1 MRFRHLLVLLLLT
14 LTLGT
19 GCKRGGGKEAASTPP
34 PAVNL
39 GPEDTAVVMK
49 APIQSGPA
57 VTGTLAA
64 EQQATVRAQLA
75 GSVLETYAEPGQ
87 AVRRG
92 QPLARLDSTSLTDV
106 YNSAKAAVESAR
118 NNLAVAER
126 EAQRQQVLV
135 QAGAVAQRNVET
147 AQQSV
152 VSARAALAQ
161 ARSQVANAEKQLGY
175 TRVAAPFAGVVSE
188 RPVAAGDVVQPG
200 TALYTVVDPSI
211 LQLEASVPAE
221 QLTSL
226 RLGSPIEFTVTGYA
240 GRTFRGS
247 VTRINP
253 SADPATRQVRIYAE
267 IPNPGNALV
276 AGLYAEGRVASESR
290 TALTLPAGAID
301 RRMAKPAVLRVRDGK
316 VERVE
321 VELGLVDDR
330 EQRVEV
336 RRGVAPGDVVLVGS
350 AQEIAPGTAVILA
363 PSVREQ
369 AERLAQSL
377 G

>member
-1 MRFRHLLVLLLLT
+1 
-14 LTLGT
+14 
-19 GCKRGGGKEAASTPP
+19 
-34 PAVNL
+34 
-39 GPEDTAVVMK
+39 
-49 APIQSGPA
+49 
-57 VTGTLAA
+57 
-64 EQQATVRAQLA
+64 
-75 GSVLETYAEPGQ
+75 VLETYAEPGQ

-92 QPLARLDSTSLTDV
+92 QLLARLDSTSLTDV

-152 VSARAALAQ
+152 VSARATLAQ
-161 ARSQVANAEKQLGY
+161 ARSQVANAEKQIGY
-175 TRVAAPFAGVVSE
+175 TRVTAPFVGVVSE
-188 RPVAAGDVVQPG
+188 RPASAGDVVQSG

-211 LQLEASVPAE
+211 LQLEASVPSE
-221 QLTSL
+221 QLASL
-226 RLGSPIEFTVTGYA
+226 RVGSPVEFTVTGYA
-240 GRTFRGS
+240 GRDFRGQII
-247 VTRINP
+247 RINP
-253 SADPATRQVRIYAE
+253 SADPATRQVRVYAE
-267 IPNPGNALV
+267 IPNAGNALV
-276 AGLYAEGRVASESR
+276 AGLYAEGRVASQSR
-290 TALTLPAGAID
+290 TSLTLPEAAID

-321 VELGLVDDR
+321 VEIGLVDDR

-350 AQEIAPGTAVILA
+350 AQEIAPGTPVHLA
-363 PSVREQ
+363 PSIQER
-369 AERLAQSL
+369 AEKLAQA

>member
-1 MRFRHLLVLLLLT
+1 
-14 LTLGT
+14 
-19 GCKRGGGKEAASTPP
+19 
-34 PAVNL
+34 
-39 GPEDTAVVMK
+39 
-49 APIQSGPA
+49 
-57 VTGTLAA
+57 
-64 EQQATVRAQLA
+64 
-75 GSVLETYAEPGQ
+75 
-87 AVRRG
+87 
-92 QPLARLDSTSLTDV
+92 
-106 YNSAKAAVESAR
+106 
-118 NNLAVAER
+118 
-126 EAQRQQVLV
+126 
-135 QAGAVAQRNVET
+135 
-147 AQQSV
+147 
-152 VSARAALAQ
+152 
-161 ARSQVANAEKQLGY
+161 
-175 TRVAAPFAGVVSE
+175 
-188 RPVAAGDVVQPG
+188 
-200 TALYTVVDPSI
+200 
-211 LQLEASVPAE
+211 
-221 QLTSL
+221 
-226 RLGSPIEFTVTGYA
+226 
-240 GRTFRGS
+240 
-247 VTRINP
+247 
-253 SADPATRQVRIYAE
+253 VRIYAE

>member
-1 MRFRHLLVLLLLT
+1 LA
-14 LTLGT
+14 LTLGA
-19 GCKRGGGKEAASTPP
+19 GCKRGGSKEAANTPP
-34 PAVNL
+34 PAINL
-39 GPEDTAVVMK
+39 GPEDTAVVMN
-49 APIQSGPA
+49 APIESGPA

-64 EQQATVRAQLA
+64 KQEATVRAQIA

-87 AVRRG
+87 SVRRG
-92 QPLARLDSTSLTDV
+92 QLLARLDSTSLTDA
-106 YNSAKAAVESAR
+106 YNSARAAVESAR

-126 EAQRQQVLV
+126 EAQRQQVLA

-147 AQQSV
+147 SQQSV

-161 ARSQVANAEKQLGY
+161 ARSQVANAEKQIGY
-175 TRVAAPFAGVVSE
+175 TRITAPFAGVVSE
-188 RPVAAGDVVQPG
+188 RPASAGDVVQAG

-211 LQLEASVPAE
+211 LQLEASVPSE
-221 QLTSL
+221 QLASL
-226 RLGSPIEFTVTGYA
+226 RVGSQVEFTVTGYA
-240 GRTFRGS
+240 GREFRGQII
-247 VTRINP
+247 RINP
-253 SADPATRQVRIYAE
+253 SADPATRQVRVYAE
-267 IPNPGNALV
+267 IPNAGNALV

-290 TALTLPAGAID
+290 TALTLPETAID

-350 AQEIAPGTAVILA
+350 AQEIAPGTPVHLA
-363 PSVREQ
+363 PSIREQ
-369 AERLAQSL
+369 AEKLAQA